1 MTADGFVMVATLGDV
16 PAGSVKYVEAG
27 GVPLA
32 LCNVDGEI
40 FAVGNVCT
48 HDGGPLSGGA
58 LDDHTIECPRHGA
71 RFDVR
76 SGAVACLP
84 AVKPIPQYPVKID
97 GTTIAVKVR

>member
-1 MTADGFVMVATLGDV
+1 MAADGFVTVATLGDV

-27 GVPLA
+27 GVPLV
-32 LCNVDGEI
+32 LCNINGEV

-58 LDDHTIECPRHGA
+58 LEDHTIECPRHGA

-76 SGAVACLP
+76 TGVVRCLP
-84 AVKPIPQYPVKID
+84 AIRPIPSYPVQVQGQAI
-97 GTTIAVKVR
+97 TVKVR